1 MISLIKVADE
11 SNQNEGVLKDSQRS
25 AIKRWNTNLK

>member
-11 SNQNEGVLKDSQRS
+11 SNQNEGVLKDLQRS